1 MKNLLLAI
9 CLASSLSSCSVL
21 WDYAVLPFSR
31 VDSHTDINWQKLYPD
46 CDYAIFDVDT
56 IYYDSLFSGENYCV
70 NIWKIEHGSHQSP
83 IQTLMF
89 DNQGNCVGAYEFC
102 IGNANTLDVYK
113 DVPIFK
119 KNRYNDRILDNLKF
133 ANYIKTIDTD
143 DAIKQDILAN
153 SSNYDYN
160 LIVLWSENFGYYM
173 KRHLRQVKKYANK
186 NNANHSFRVLYLK
199 IKPQQ

>member
-1 MKNLLLAI
+1 MKKFLSAIFLAI
-9 CLASSLSSCSVL
+9 SLSSCSVL

-31 VDSHTDINWQKLYPD
+31 VDSHTDIKWQKYYPD
-46 CDYAIFDVDT
+46 YHYAMFDVDT
-56 IYYDSLFSGENYCV
+56 LYNDSLFCGENYCV
-70 NIWKIEHGSHQSP
+70 NVWKIEHGSHQSP

-89 DNQGNCVGAYEFC
+89 DNLGNCVGAYEFC
-102 IGNANTLDVYK
+102 MGNANTLDVYK

-173 KRHLRQVKKYANK
+173 KRHLRQVKKYVHK
-186 NNANHSFRVLYLK
+186 NGANHSIEVLYLR
-199 IKPQQ
+199 IK

>member
-1 MKNLLLAI
+1 MKNLLFIIFLATF
-9 CLASSLSSCSVL
+9 LSSCSVL
-21 WDYAVLPFSR
+21 WDYAVLPFAR
-31 VDSHTDINWQKLYPD
+31 VNSHTDIKWQKLHPD
-46 CDYAIFDVDT
+46 CDYAMLDVDT
-56 IYYDSLFSGENYCV
+56 LYNDSLFCGDKYCV
-70 NIWKIEHGSHQSP
+70 NVWKIEHYSHQSP

-89 DNQGNCVGAYEFC
+89 DNHDNCVGAYEFC
-102 IGNANTLDVYK
+102 IGNAKTLDVYK

-133 ANYIKTIDTD
+133 ANYIKTLDTD

-186 NNANHSFRVLYLK
+186 NDANHSFRVLYLK